1 MQWRSSGWGWCLTEV
16 LPDLLISLFLML
28 HVAPTSA
35 LFDFLSLTSLAG
47 PIFSSVIDCP
57 LTWKSVLQ
65 TKEKFGKLFLC
76 DGENMEEDGLSV
88 RKLGRF
94 FSEMIL

>member
-1 MQWRSSGWGWCLTEV
+1 MQWRSSGWGWCLTKV

-47 PIFSSVIDCP
+47 PIFSNFIDFP
-57 LTWKSVLQ
+57 LTLESVLQ
-65 TKEKFGKLFLC
+65 TKETFGKLLPC
-76 DGENMEEDGLSV
+76 DGKNTEEDGLTV
-88 RKLGRF
+88 
-94 FSEMIL
+94 